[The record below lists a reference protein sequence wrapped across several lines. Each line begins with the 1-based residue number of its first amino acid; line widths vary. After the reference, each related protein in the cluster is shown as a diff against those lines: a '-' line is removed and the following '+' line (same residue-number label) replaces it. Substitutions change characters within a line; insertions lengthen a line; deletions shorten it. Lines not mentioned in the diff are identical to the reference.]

1 MKVFEPLRTYSS
13 PSGRA
18 VECMDPKASEPEPG
32 SVIAQA
38 PIVSIV
44 SSGRAQRSFWATVPR
59 DRMAAAVSPIDTP
72 MAVTMPGLQ
81 RDSSMMGMIWNAAAF
96 AASWGSRPSP
106 SSVPPASP
114 SFSWAICRSNRSRAI
129 ASIPKVEN
137 NLRMMSYGGRSPCS
151 RSRWCG
157 TSSFSMKSRTAART
171 ICCSSVHSITAQLWQ
186 ALREMASCRDPQGRS
201 EEFCVSFRVKDR
213 VVYPHHG
220 AAIIEATEKRATPDG
235 EPKDFFVLRM
245 THGDLVLKV
254 PVDKAEE
261 IGMRYPISVE
271 DVEDVFEVLAKKD
284 VREPTNWSRRF
295 KNHQEKLKSGD
306 VYQVAEVVRN
316 LALRD
321 NDKGL
326 SAGEKSMFVKA
337 RQVLV
342 SELAFALDI
351 SEDDAMDRLAKTI
364 A

>member
-1 MKVFEPLRTYSS
+1 M
-13 PSGRA
+13 
-18 VECMDPKASEPEPG
+18 
-32 SVIAQA
+32 
-38 PIVSIV
+38 
-44 SSGRAQRSFWATVPR
+44 
-59 DRMAAAVSPIDTP
+59 
-72 MAVTMPGLQ
+72 
-81 RDSSMMGMIWNAAAF
+81 
-96 AASWGSRPSP
+96 
-106 SSVPPASP
+106 
-114 SFSWAICRSNRSRAI
+114 
-129 ASIPKVEN
+129 
-137 NLRMMSYGGRSPCS
+137 
-151 RSRWCG
+151 
-157 TSSFSMKSRTAART
+157 
-171 ICCSSVHSITAQLWQ
+171 
-186 ALREMASCRDPQGRS
+186 
-201 EEFCVSFRVKDR
+201 SFRVKDR

-220 AAIIEATEKRATPDG
+220 AAIIEATEKRTMPDG
-235 EPKDFFVLRM
+235 EGKDFFVLRM